1 MAGRILPTIDD
12 GNRPFWDG
20 CAEGVLRL
28 QRCTSCDHLR
38 YPISI
43 VCPRCLSRD
52 ACWEDVPGG
61 GEVYSFGV
69 FRHAYNE
76 AWRDRV
82 PYVVALVALDAGPTL
97 ISTIVD
103 AAPEDVR
110 VGRRVE
116 VTFERVSDEVVVPNF
131 RPADTGGGR

>member
-12 GNRPFWDG
+12 GNRPFWEG
-20 CAEGVLRL
+20 CAEDVLRL
-28 QRCTSCDHLR
+28 QRCGGCGHLR
-38 YPISI
+38 YPIAL
-43 VCPRCLSRD
+43 VCPRCLSRETS
-52 ACWEDVPGG
+52 WEEVDGG

-69 FRHAYNE
+69 FRHAYND

-103 AAPEDVR
+103 AEPDDVH
-110 VGRRVE
+110 VGQRVE
-116 VTFERVSDEVVVPNF
+116 VTFERLSDEVVVPNF
-131 RPADTGGGR
+131 RPAEGAA